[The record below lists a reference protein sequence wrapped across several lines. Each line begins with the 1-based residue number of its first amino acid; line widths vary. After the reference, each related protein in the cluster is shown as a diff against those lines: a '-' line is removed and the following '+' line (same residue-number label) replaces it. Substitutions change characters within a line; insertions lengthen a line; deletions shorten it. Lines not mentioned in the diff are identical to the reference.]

1 MSDDDDVTVTN
12 GSRSEQHGPPED
24 EILVRFQVTTSSNAM
39 RAKQMVIEVLLN
51 ILQAFPN
58 DIVWIDNKREELVYN
73 KTMQADKVF
82 NQLKNAS
89 MTAHEV
95 RTKHSID
102 SKLLIF

>member
-12 GSRSEQHGPPED
+12 GSRSEQHGPPEE
-24 EILVRFQVTTSSNAM
+24 EILVRFQVTTSLNAM
-39 RAKQMVIEVLLN
+39 RAKQIVIEVLLN

-58 DIVWIDNKREELVYN
+58 DIVWIDNKGEEIVYTE
-73 KTMQADKVF
+73 TMQADKAP

-95 RTKHSID
+95 QTKNSTQPRN
-102 SKLLIF
+102 